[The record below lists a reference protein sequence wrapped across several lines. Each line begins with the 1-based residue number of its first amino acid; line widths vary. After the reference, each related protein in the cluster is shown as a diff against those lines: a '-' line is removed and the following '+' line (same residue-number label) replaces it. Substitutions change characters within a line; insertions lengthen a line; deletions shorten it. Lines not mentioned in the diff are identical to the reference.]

1 MKAYIEL
8 QTTYNFSLDR
18 QEPDF
23 VFQERNYFFSWS
35 IFCKKNEDIAWDTAM

>member
-23 VFQERNYFFSWS
+23 VFQE
-35 IFCKKNEDIAWDTAM
+35 KKLFLFLKQLFVKKMKT